1 MTTLFVWGAKE
12 QTACAGAAGA
22 TESRRNAGSTEA
34 TECAGYFEVMSIRLS
49 SAVRSMSLL

>member
-12 QTACAGAAGA
+12 QTACAGAGA
-22 TESRRNAGSTEA
+22 TESRRDAGTTEA
-34 TECAGYFEVMSIRLS
+34 SECAGYFEVMSIRLS